1 MMTLDNIRHLPRL
14 RIGEAMRLFGMTA
27 RALRFY
33 EERGLIEARRDR
45 MNCRYYDAAARKR
58 LEWIRL
64 LRAGGLSIDDIR
76 EVLSAEDASA
86 AGHQCALDK
95 LEARHAAA
103 VQELSALEGA
113 IADLRGPGA
122 QTAGQALPA

>member
-1 MMTLDNIRHLPRL
+1 MTTDNIRHLPRL

-45 MNCRYYDAAARKR
+45 MNCRYYDATARKR
-58 LEWIRL
+58 LNWIRL

-76 EVLSAEDASA
+76 DVLA
-86 AGHQCALDK
+86 ADEADGGGQRCALDK
-95 LEARHAAA
+95 LDARQAA
-103 VQELSALEGA
+103 VMQELGALNSA
-113 IADLRGPGA
+113 IADLRG
-122 QTAGQALPA
+122 QTAAVAQA